1 MPHRARQRSDSG
13 YYHVVPKGIGDQ
25 VIFEDDGDRSLYV
38 RLLAEAKRETG
49 VRLHAYCLMSN
60 HTHLV
65 VEDPHDALSDAMKY
79 VHERY
84 AMWYAEKIG
93 RTGGILRKPFWSE
106 PIESDEYL
114 LCAVRY
120 AHANP
125 ANALICKASAYEWSS
140 AKDYLGRTG
149 IADTDMVLDMLGG
162 RKGFIEFSQPEN
174 LTLLPFPTSKLANHE
189 SDDEM
194 LQIAR
199 SVLGEDPRRLITH
212 DKETRD
218 RGIALLASR
227 GFARNQIMRLTGAG
241 RRTVE
246 RCMTETYR

>member
-1 MPHRARQRSDSG
+1 MPHRARTRSGSG
-13 YYHVVPKGIGDQ
+13 FYHVVPKGIGDQ
-25 VIFEDDGDRSLYV
+25 IIFEDDDDRTLYV
-38 RLLAEAKRETG
+38 QLLAEAKRETG
-49 VRLHAYCLMSN
+49 IKLHAYCLMSN

-65 VEDPHDALSDAMKY
+65 VQGPHDTMSAAMKY

-84 AMWYAEKIG
+84 AKWYAEKIG

-106 PIESDEYL
+106 PIEKDEYL

-120 AHANP
+120 VHANP
-125 ANALICKASAYEWSS
+125 ANALICKAAAYEWSS
-140 AKDYLGRTG
+140 AKDYLGRVG
-149 IADTDMVLDMLGG
+149 IADTSMVLDMLGG
-162 RKGFIEFSQPEN
+162 RKGFIEFSQPKN
-174 LTLLPFPTSKLANHE
+174 STLLPFPKSRLSNHE

-199 SVLGEDPRRLITH
+199 VVLGENPHLLITH
-212 DKETRD
+212 DKATRD

-246 RCMTETYR
+246 RCMARNVP